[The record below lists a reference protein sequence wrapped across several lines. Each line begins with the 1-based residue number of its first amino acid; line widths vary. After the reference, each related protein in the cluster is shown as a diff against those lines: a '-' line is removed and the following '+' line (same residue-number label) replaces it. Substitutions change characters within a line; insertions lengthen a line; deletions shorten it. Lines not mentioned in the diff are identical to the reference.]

1 VSAASLRVAARSA
14 MRCEHVFGG
23 RVVDAET
30 ARWAARV
37 DSVFLAEVGWDEQQ
51 LMLFPPADHPLLGRP
66 VCRALGCEATASV
79 AGRVCVSCR
88 RRLAEDGLVLDEIGR
103 LPARPRSRQR
113 QGPSDCLVGGC
124 ARQWVSAPA
133 GLCRSH
139 LDLKRSLGLDLAR
152 FLAHPST
159 RPLEACEP
167 CAVTACPRQR
177 RHRGSVYCEPHQI
190 RWREARDL
198 DSNVDEK
205 RWQRTEPAVS
215 VAGQVSLRGLA
226 PLVTAQV
233 LLGLQQ
239 RCRLSGVKTKE
250 ADLRAFCNELRASQA
265 KALTDYRGLSAHRDQ
280 GFTGMVN
287 SLTLQASRAMSSPEI
302 EVSKDVWDL
311 VVFGHNGTLDFSV
324 ISQRWL
330 REIAK
335 RWAADDLPRRRVR
348 PGRRTSVGLNVR
360 HHIGCVALLSGS
372 LRRRPDRG
380 ERPAALCRADME
392 TFLHRLSY
400 LESVGRISGDA
411 RIRACREVRAVLTR
425 ARALGLTRAGAPAA
439 GLGEDFALHRDD
451 IPAEPQPGEPGRDLP
466 NEILRQ
472 VCAHLPAISSAE
484 MRTGIE
490 LAIDTGRR
498 PEEIC
503 DLRYDCLARDD
514 DGAPVLV
521 YHNHK
526 ANRLDRR
533 LPINEATAT
542 LIAGQQKRVRARY
555 PRTLIGELKLLPTDR
570 RNPDGAKAITAF
582 SLAFHHR
589 KWVNT
594 IPDLRTADGAEFDR
608 QRVVLY
614 AYRHSYAQRHADV
627 GVPIDV
633 LRQLMDHSK
642 LDTTK
647 QYYHVGDARRREA
660 VDRVTAMQFDR
671 HGNRVWRDAK
681 VLLDSEHARRAV
693 GEVAVPFGLCAE
705 PSNVKAGGGACPYRF
720 RCAGCD
726 HFRTDVSY
734 LPDLHAYLDDLLRTR
749 ERLRAATDIDA
760 WARAEATPS
769 NQEITRIRRLI
780 KRITGGLDELTPADR
795 AQVNNAVATVRRHR
809 AVMLGMPRTR
819 PALPDLRPGAT
830 A

>member
-1 VSAASLRVAARSA
+1 
-14 MRCEHVFGG
+14 
-23 RVVDAET
+23 
-30 ARWAARV
+30 
-37 DSVFLAEVGWDEQQ
+37 
-51 LMLFPPADHPLLGRP
+51 
-66 VCRALGCEATASV
+66 
-79 AGRVCVSCR
+79 
-88 RRLAEDGLVLDEIGR
+88 
-103 LPARPRSRQR
+103 
-113 QGPSDCLVGGC
+113 
-124 ARQWVSAPA
+124 
-133 GLCRSH
+133 
-139 LDLKRSLGLDLAR
+139 
-152 FLAHPST
+152 
-159 RPLEACEP
+159 
-167 CAVTACPRQR
+167 
-177 RHRGSVYCEPHQI
+177 
-190 RWREARDL
+190 
-198 DSNVDEK
+198 VDEK

-215 VAGQVSLRGLA
+215 VAGQVSLRGLP
-226 PLVTAQV
+226 PLVIAQV

-239 RCRLSGVKTKE
+239 RCRLSGARTKE
-250 ADLRAFCNELRASQA
+250 ADLRVFCNELRASQA
-265 KALTDYRGLSAHRDQ
+265 KALADYRGLDAHRDQ

-287 SLTLQASRAMSSPEI
+287 ALISQASRAMSSPEI
-302 EVSKDVWDL
+302 EVGKDVWDL
-311 VVFGHNGTLDFSV
+311 AVFGHNGTVDFTV

-330 REIAK
+330 RQVAK

-360 HHIGCVALLSGS
+360 HHVGCLARLSES

-380 ERPAALCRADME
+380 EKPSALSRADME
-392 TFLHRLSY
+392 AFLHRLSY
-400 LESVGRISGDA
+400 LESVARISSDA

-451 IPAEPQPGEPGRDLP
+451 IPAEPEPGEPGRDLP
-466 NEILRQ
+466 TEILRQ
-472 VCAHLPAISSAE
+472 VCAHLPAIASTE

-503 DLRYDCLARDD
+503 DLPYDCLARDD
-514 DGAPVLV
+514 DGSPVLV
-521 YHNHK
+521 YNNHK

-533 LPINEATAT
+533 LPINQATAT
-542 LIAGQQKRVRARY
+542 LIAGQQQRVRARY
-555 PRTLIGELKLLPTDR
+555 PHTPVGQLKLLPTDR

-589 KWVNT
+589 KWVNA
-594 IPDLRTADGAEFDR
+594 IPDLRTTDGAEFDK

-614 AYRHSYAQRHADV
+614 AYRHSYAQRHADA

-647 QYYHVGDARRREA
+647 QYYHVGEARRREA
-660 VDRVTAMQFDR
+660 VDRVAAMQFDR

-681 VLLDSEHARRAV
+681 ALLDSEHARRAV
-693 GEVAVPFGLCAE
+693 GEVAVPFGVCAE
-705 PSNVKAGGGACPYRF
+705 PSNVQAGGGACPYRF

-760 WARAEATPS
+760 
-769 NQEITRIRRLI
+769 
-780 KRITGGLDELTPADR
+780 
-795 AQVNNAVATVRRHR
+795 
-809 AVMLGMPRTR
+809 
-819 PALPDLRPGAT
+819 
-830 A
+830 